1 MLGVFYLNKKNYFK
15 KYIVNKK
22 GIWNMKQIDWKTRD
36 LDKLEKQKQEE
47 SKMRTGKTGN
57 SHQKVRYQWAF
68 HSFRDY
74 DSEQQG
80 TAYGQENRYQN

>member
-1 MLGVFYLNKKNYFK
+1 
-15 KYIVNKK
+15 
-22 GIWNMKQIDWKTRD
+22 
-36 LDKLEKQKQEE
+36 
-47 SKMRTGKTGN
+47 MRTGKTGD

-74 DSEQQG
+74 DSEQQD